1 MPESRYIT
9 QEILTG
15 LGELDH
21 IGIKGIRSDASTWN
35 MVTGAINYLDGQLLS
50 DYNDI
55 KKYNGSKMNENHL
68 GSTQVQYLYARSFF
82 TAVPFND
89 PAAKKAFDYFRQQ
102 ATLYW
107 LSQDLQVQ
115 AMIVLALNR
124 LEKGPVTAAILK
136 SLKEKSL
143 HSDEMGMYWAQPLGY
158 YWYQSPVETQAL
170 MIAAFDE
177 AGSDLQAVEE
187 MKIWLLKQKQT
198 QDWKTPRATVEACY
212 ALLLRGTDVLSQ
224 DAGVRIRVGDEKINP
239 EKLPET
245 KAEAG
250 TGYFSMSW
258 PGSGIKENMGKVT
271 VTKSTDGIA
280 WGALYWQ
287 YFENLDKITPH
298 ETPLKVEKQLFV
310 VSNTPAGP
318 VLEKITG
325 EKTLVTGDRV
335 RVRIVLSSDRNLE
348 FVHMKDMR
356 SAGFEPT
363 ETLSGY
369 RYQDGLGY
377 YQSTGDIATNFFFDY
392 LNKGTYVFEY
402 DLKVNE
408 AGDFSNGITS
418 VQCMYAPEFAA
429 HSEGQ
434 RVLVK

>member
-1 MPESRYIT
+1 
-9 QEILTG
+9 
-15 LGELDH
+15 
-21 IGIKGIRSDASTWN
+21 
-35 MVTGAINYLDGQLLS
+35 
-50 DYNDI
+50 
-55 KKYNGSKMNENHL
+55 
-68 GSTQVQYLYARSFF
+68 
-82 TAVPFND
+82 
-89 PAAKKAFDYFRQQ
+89 
-102 ATLYW
+102 
-107 LSQDLQVQ
+107 
-115 AMIVLALNR
+115 MIVLALNR

-143 HSDEMGMYWAQPLGY
+143 HSDEMGMYWAQPQGY

-177 AGSDLQAVEE
+177 AGSDTQAVEE

-258 PGSGIKENMGKVT
+258 PGSEIKENMGKVT

-325 EKTLVTGDRV
+325 EKPLVTGDRV